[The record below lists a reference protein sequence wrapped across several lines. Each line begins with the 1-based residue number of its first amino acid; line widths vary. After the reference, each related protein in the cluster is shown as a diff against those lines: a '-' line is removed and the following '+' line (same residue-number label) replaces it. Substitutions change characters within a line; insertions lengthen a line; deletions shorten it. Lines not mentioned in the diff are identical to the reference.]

1 MVVLSVTQHNTHLK
15 KKSAEIKP
23 FLHIHHILFHLK
35 MWTAAAGI
43 NLSVTNTFASFLY
56 LISVRYK
63 SLTYLTIFVPSVS
76 RPLIG
81 WWRWRNRQRRLGDD
95 AYVIGPYFTTAPA
108 VERRGRDRRSCAS
121 VSNSL
126 AIFDDISPPVYSTR
140 SFASSPT
147 LVELQVSAFRRL
159 SLSNVVK

>member
-95 AYVIGPYFTTAPA
+95 AYVILHNCSSSWPKRTWSKILCVSFQQFGDF
-108 VERRGRDRRSCAS
+108 RRHFSAS
-121 VSNSL
+121 LFHSIVCVISNSRR
-126 AIFDDISPPVYSTR
+126 ITGERISKT
-140 SFASSPT
+140 FT
-147 LVELQVSAFRRL
+147 L
-159 SLSNVVK
+159 